1 MSSLF
6 SAEARTQIVDAVREA
21 ESLTAAEFV
30 VVLRREADPHWGA
43 AALTGFVTSA
53 ATLMVLLFA
62 ETEFATHFIP
72 LDLAIAFVAGVVL
85 FRLVPFAP
93 RFLLFPSRRRSA
105 AERAAKAAFYDLG
118 ISKTRDR
125 TGVLLYLAMAERV
138 AVILEDVGLD
148 TKRTGPA
155 WASAVAIAEV
165 GVDTNDS
172 ASVAKAVIEMGKSL
186 STLYPRK
193 DDDENELPDEMV
205 A

>member
-1 MSSLF
+1 M
-6 SAEARTQIVDAVREA
+6 
-21 ESLTAAEFV
+21 
-30 VVLRREADPHWGA
+30 
-43 AALTGFVTSA
+43 
-53 ATLMVLLFA
+53 MVLLFA

-85 FRLVPFAP
+85 FRLIPFAP
-93 RFLLFPSRRRSA
+93 RFLLFPSHRRNA
-105 AERAAKAAFYDLG
+105 AERAAKAIFYDLG

-148 TKRTGPA
+148 TKRAGTA
-155 WASAVAIAEV
+155 WASAVAFAEV
-165 GVDTNDS
+165 GVASNDS
-172 ASVAKAVIEMGKSL
+172 ATVAKAVIAMGKSL